1 MLDLV
6 ILGGSIA
13 GVTAAVYGQRRNLNL
28 KLITPEIG
36 GEIATTTDIENWPGE
51 NSISGW
57 DFSQKLHQQL
67 QYNKIPVDLGWA
79 ATKIEKVND
88 GFSITIKNLS
98 GEEKTEI
105 ARAVIVA
112 TGATPRLLQVEGEK
126 DFFHKGVTYCATCDA
141 PLFKNKI
148 TAVVGG
154 GNSALTSALMLVEIA
169 SEVTLLNINA
179 DFRGE
184 SVLIDK
190 VKNHPKIKILSEV
203 KVQKINGEKMVQSL
217 NYSDK
222 NGIEHTLPVQGIF
235 VNIGLR
241 ANADFI
247 DLVEKNPWGEIKT
260 DRAGCTNVPGFFAAG
275 DVTDVP
281 YKQIVIAGGSGSL
294 AALSAIDFLN
304 QK

>member
-36 GEIATTTDIENWPGE
+36 GEIATTTEIENWPGE

-57 DFSQKLHQQL
+57 DLSQKLHQQL
-67 QYNKIPVDLGWA
+67 NYNKIPFDLGWS
-79 ATKIEKVND
+79 ATKIEKTTQ
-88 GFSITIKNLS
+88 GFAITIKNLS
-98 GEEKTEI
+98 GEEKKEE
-105 ARAVIVA
+105 AKAVLVA
-112 TGATPRLLQVEGEK
+112 TGAKPRLLGVEGEK
-126 DFFHKGVTYCATCDA
+126 EFFHKGVTYCATCDA

-148 TAVVGG
+148 TTVIGG
-154 GNSALTSALMLVEIA
+154 GNSALTSALMLAEIA
-169 SEVTLLNINA
+169 SEVTILNINA
-179 DFRGE
+179 EFRGE

-190 VKNHPKIKILSEV
+190 VKNHAKIKILAEV

-217 NYSDK
+217 DYSDK
-222 NGIEHTLPVQGIF
+222 QEVSHNLPTQGIF
-235 VNIGLR
+235 VNIGLQ

-260 DRAGCTNVPGFFAAG
+260 DRAGRTNIPGFFAAG
-275 DVTDVP
+275 DVTDLP

-294 AALSAIDFLN
+294 AALSAIDYLN